1 MISVGGGLPVQ
12 PENHLLL
19 QQLGTVIYLQI
30 FGDSETEACREYRA
44 AIVKKAGSGGAD
56 PELMDQREEIYQ
68 EVADLFVDT
77 DGKTFRELISEI
89 ENRLEYR

>member
-1 MISVGGGLPVQ
+1 
-12 PENHLLL
+12 
-19 QQLGTVIYLQI
+19 
-30 FGDSETEACREYRA
+30 
-44 AIVKKAGSGGAD
+44 
-56 PELMDQREEIYQ
+56 MDQREEIYQ